1 MIVPCRLASC
11 MRCITLLN
19 LYIHDTFARSEKRR
33 NMLLQR
39 YKRSPRHT
47 IQVDYV
53 TYMDELAGKVGCR
66 VPMGM

>member
-1 MIVPCRLASC
+1 
-11 MRCITLLN
+11 
-19 LYIHDTFARSEKRR
+19 
-33 NMLLQR
+33 MLLQR